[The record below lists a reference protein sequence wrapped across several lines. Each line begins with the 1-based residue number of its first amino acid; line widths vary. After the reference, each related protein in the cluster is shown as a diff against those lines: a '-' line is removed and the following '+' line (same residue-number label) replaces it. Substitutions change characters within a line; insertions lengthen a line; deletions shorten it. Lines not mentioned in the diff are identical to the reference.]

1 MHVTTYLNFDGQ
13 CAEAFRFYEQCL
25 GGKIE
30 VMMPYGESPMAG
42 QVGPE
47 MSSRILHAS
56 LKVGE
61 LWLMGAD
68 VPSEGFV
75 PPQGF
80 SVMIALDDVERAER
94 VFDALAKGG
103 TIRMALQE
111 TFWALRFG
119 MLVDQFGTPWMV
131 NCAASAS

>member
-1 MHVTTYLNFDGQ
+1 MQLTTYLNFDGQ
-13 CAEAFRFYEQCL
+13 CAEAFRFYEKCL

-56 LKVGE
+56 LRVGE

-68 VPSEGFV
+68 VPSEGFQR
-75 PPQGF
+75 PQGF
-80 SVMIALDDVERAER
+80 SVMIGLDKVEKAER
-94 VFDALAKGG
+94 VFDALSKGG
-103 TIRMALQE
+103 TVRMALQE
-111 TFWALRFG
+111 TFWAARFG
-119 MLVDQFGTPWMV
+119 MLVDRFGTPWMV
-131 NCAASAS
+131 NCAASAT

>member
-1 MHVTTYLNFDGQ
+1 MQVTTYLNFDGQ

-30 VMMPYGESPMAG
+30 VLMPYGESPMAG

-68 VPSEGFV
+68 VPSERFV
-75 PPQGF
+75 RPQGF
-80 SVMIALDDVERAER
+80 SVMIALEDVERAER
-94 VFDALAKGG
+94 VFDALSKGG
-103 TIRMALQE
+103 MIRMALQE
-111 TFWALRFG
+111 TFWASRFG